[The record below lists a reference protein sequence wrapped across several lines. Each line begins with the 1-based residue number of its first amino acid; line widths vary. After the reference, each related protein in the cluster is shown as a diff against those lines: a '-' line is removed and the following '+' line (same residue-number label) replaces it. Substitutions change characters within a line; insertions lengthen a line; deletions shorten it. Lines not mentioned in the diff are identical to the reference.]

1 MPNLKHCIECDKPVH
16 GKDTMCESCRKDY
29 HDAEAHWAM
38 SLVEEYEATT
48 ADKYNTEYLDSLA
61 NEKG

>member
-1 MPNLKHCIECDKPVH
+1 
-16 GKDTMCESCRKDY
+16 MCESCRKDY